1 MNSKRNIFIQH
12 DGMRMNPDFLSP
24 EWKDDEINMSDNQ
37 SSDDNTIDYKKAS
50 FDANNIDQFEDLE
63 EIPVHDYRGK
73 TISYRSEF
81 LRKIRR
87 EHYINNK

>member
-37 SSDDNTIDYKKAS
+37 SSDDNTIDYKKKHHSMRTTSISLKISKRFWFMIIEAKLLV
-50 FDANNIDQFEDLE
+50 IDQNFLE
-63 EIPVHDYRGK
+63 R
-73 TISYRSEF
+73 
-81 LRKIRR
+81 
-87 EHYINNK
+87 